1 MGRRYAYLTRSLTG
15 PAVFR
20 PPARGQLVSGDANCP
35 SAVRVLVGRAESGYA
50 FAMRV
55 RVRVPATSAN
65 LGPGFD
71 ALGLALALYNE
82 VTIAESDS
90 HALVVSIE
98 GEGSGRLDTGG
109 DNVVARGAR
118 MAFEVAGRP
127 FRGAAIHCV
136 NRIPLSRGL
145 GSSAAAWVG
154 GLAGANA
161 LLGDPIDRQGLV
173 AIAARAEGHPDNV
186 AAAVLGGLTVSCA
199 DGSAVAAVSLRV
211 PPGLRFVVLVPELES
226 ATREARAV
234 LPNEV
239 SRADAVFNVQRVSL
253 LLAALASGRIDLL
266 STAMHDRLHQPYRL
280 RLFPWMEAVAAAAR
294 EAGALGC
301 VLSGAGPSMLA
312 VVPGAAGAVAR
323 AMAETLASG
332 GLAGRALELEVDV
345 DGVVCAPCEAAGLDS
360 LSGAAVRCTRVKKGT
375 GALDQE

>member
-1 MGRRYAYLTRSLTG
+1 
-15 PAVFR
+15 
-20 PPARGQLVSGDANCP
+20 
-35 SAVRVLVGRAESGYA
+35 
-50 FAMRV
+50 MRV

-82 VTIAESDS
+82 VTIAEADG
-90 HALVVSIE
+90 LVVSIE

-173 AIAARAEGHPDNV
+173 ALAARAEGHPDNV

-199 DGSAVAAVSLRV
+199 DGPAVAAVSLPV
-211 PPGLRFVVLVPELES
+211 PPGLRFVVLVPELEN

-234 LPNEV
+234 LPNDV
-239 SRADAVFNVQRVSL
+239 PRADAVFNVQRVSL
-253 LLAALASGRIDLL
+253 LLAAVASGRVDLL

-280 RLFPWMEAVAAAAR
+280 RLFPWMDAVAAGAR

-301 VLSGAGPSMLA
+301 ILSGAGPSMLA
-312 VVPGAAGAVAR
+312 VVPGAADAVAR
-323 AMAETLASG
+323 AMVETLGGA
-332 GLAGRALELEVDV
+332 GLAGRALELEVDL
-345 DGVVCAPCEAAGLDS
+345 DGVVCTHREAQELDS
-360 LSGAAVRCTRVKKGT
+360 LSDTAVRCTRVKKGT

>member
-1 MGRRYAYLTRSLTG
+1 
-15 PAVFR
+15 
-20 PPARGQLVSGDANCP
+20 
-35 SAVRVLVGRAESGYA
+35 
-50 FAMRV
+50 MRV

-90 HALVVSIE
+90 HVLVVSIE

-109 DNVVARGAR
+109 DNVVARGVR

-154 GLAGANA
+154 GLAAANA

-173 AIAARAEGHPDNV
+173 ALAARAEGHPDNV
-186 AAAVLGGLTVSCA
+186 AAAVHGGLTVSCA
-199 DGSAVAAVSLRV
+199 DGPAVGAVSLPV
-211 PPGLRFVVLVPELES
+211 PPALRFVVLVPELQS

-280 RLFPWMEAVAAAAR
+280 RLFPWMDAVAASAR

-312 VVPGAAGAVAR
+312 VVPGAADVVAR
-323 AMAETLASG
+323 AMAETLAGG
-332 GLAGRALELEVDV
+332 GLAGRALELEVDL
-345 DGVVCAPCEAAGLDS
+345 DGVVRLDREGGS
-360 LSGAAVRCTRVKKGT
+360 RSVSPGT
-375 GALDQE
+375 GPSCEPDEARGSQQREA